1 MVKEYSL
8 IFVESNLIN
17 HLKPRIMNKERL
29 EYLTEL
35 AEDYGVDLNTVITM
49 AEMLGENE
57 DYDGLVT
64 SLEDMGDGIF

>member
-1 MVKEYSL
+1 
-8 IFVESNLIN
+8 
-17 HLKPRIMNKERL
+17 MNKERL